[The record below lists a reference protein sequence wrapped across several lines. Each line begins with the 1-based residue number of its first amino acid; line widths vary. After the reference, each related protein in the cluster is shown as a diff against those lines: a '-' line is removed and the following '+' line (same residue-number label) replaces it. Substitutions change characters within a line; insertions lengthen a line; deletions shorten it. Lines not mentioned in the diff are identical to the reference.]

1 MNCYCE
7 KHDFEYERKLYKLGS
22 RTFATDCPKCQ
33 EERLEKQRQEGIKER
48 KKIVEEQQKIAREL
62 KLKAQNIEPEFYSAT
77 LDNYVAKTESQKKAL
92 AAVKRLVNGE
102 VKKVIMLGENG
113 VGKTHL
119 GSAAVKIKD
128 GKIMT
133 AYEVSLHIR
142 DGIAWGKEKESLD
155 ELCSYSLL
163 VIDEFGRTK
172 MSDAEKNWHSYIFD
186 KRHVRG
192 LDTMI
197 TGNGHFHKDCSKGG
211 CEKCL
216 EAMLD
221 NDTISR
227 FCQNGIIMTVTGPDQ
242 RRI

>member
-1 MNCYCE
+1 MYCK
-7 KHDFEYERKLYKLGS
+7 KHEIEFDNKVFKIGS
-22 RTFATDCPKCQ
+22 KSYVLDCPKCQ
-33 EERLEKQRQEGIKER
+33 EERREQQLKQEKQER
-48 KKIVEEQQKIAREL
+48 IESFLEQQRNDRL
-62 KLKAQNIEPEFYSAT
+62 VKLRNQNIEAEFYNAT
-77 LDNYVAKTESQKKAL
+77 LDNYIAKTESQKKAL
-92 AAVKRLVNGE
+92 TAVKRLVSGE

-142 DGIAWGKEKESLD
+142 DGIARGKEKESLD

-172 MSDAEKNWHSYIFD
+172 MSEAEKNWHSYIFD

-197 TGNGHFHKDCSKGG
+197 MGNGHFHKDCPKGG
-211 CEKCL
+211 CERCL
-216 EAMLD
+216 ESMLD

-227 FCQNGIIMTVTGPDQ
+227 FCQNGIIMTVVGPDQ
-242 RRI
+242 RRES